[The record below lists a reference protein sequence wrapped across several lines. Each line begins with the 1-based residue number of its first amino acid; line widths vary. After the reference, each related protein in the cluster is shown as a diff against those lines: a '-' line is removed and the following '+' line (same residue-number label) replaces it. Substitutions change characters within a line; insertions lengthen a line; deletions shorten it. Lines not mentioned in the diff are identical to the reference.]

1 MNALL
6 SGVVPVFA
14 MIALGWGL
22 KKRDFLGDDGWRAV
36 ERLTYFAF
44 YPAFL
49 IPAVWRADFAGGAA
63 GPVAIGTVS
72 AAMVVAVLTVAAK
85 PLLRLS
91 DPAFTSVFQG
101 VIRWNGFVFL
111 PVAGAVFGPAGL
123 GIAAVAFGVLAPA
136 LNVVC
141 VLVLARWGAGQGGGW
156 RLALSSLARNPI
168 IWACGAGA
176 ALNLTGVPKPDLV
189 MGVFDLMG
197 PGAIALGLITAGAG
211 LSFRYAVSRPV
222 LMLTVTLIKLI
233 VLPVGMFW
241 LTGILGGDRLAQGLA
256 LLAGASPGAAASYV
270 MARQMGGDAPLMA
283 GVVALTTVVNAFTIP
298 ILLAVFG
305 YI

>member
-1 MNALL
+1 MSALL
-6 SGVVPVFA
+6 TGVVPVFA

-22 KKRDFLGDDGWRAV
+22 KWRAFLSDDGWRAV
-36 ERLTYFAF
+36 ERLTYFVF

-49 IPAVWRADFAGGAA
+49 IPAVWRADFSGGAA
-63 GPVAIGTVS
+63 GPVALGTVG
-72 AAMVVAVLTVAAK
+72 AAMVVAALTVLAK
-85 PLLRLS
+85 PALRIS

-111 PVAGAVFGPAGL
+111 PVAGAVFGPTGL
-123 GIAAVAFGVLAPA
+123 GVAAVAFGVLAPA

-168 IWACGAGA
+168 IWACGLGA
-176 ALNLTGVPKPDLV
+176 ALNLSGMPKPVLL

-211 LSFRYAVSRPV
+211 LSFRYAASRPV
-222 LMLTVTLIKLI
+222 LMLTVTAIKLI
-233 VLPVGMFW
+233 LLPLAMYW
-241 LTGILGGDRLAQGLA
+241 LTGALGGDRMAQGLA

-283 GVVALTTVVNAFTIP
+283 GVVALTTVVSAFTIP

>member
-1 MNALL
+1 MSALL
-6 SGVVPVFA
+6 TGIVPVFA

-22 KKRDFLGDDGWRAV
+22 KWRSFLNDDGWRAV

-63 GPVAIGTVS
+63 GPVAMGTVA
-72 AAMVVAVLTVAAK
+72 AAMVVAGLTVLAR
-85 PLLRLS
+85 PVLRIS

-111 PVAGAVFGPAGL
+111 PVAGAVFGPTGL

-141 VLVLARWGAGQGGGW
+141 VLVLTRWGAGQGGGW
-156 RLALSSLARNPI
+156 RLALSSLLRNPI
-168 IWACGAGA
+168 IWACGIGA
-176 ALNLTGVPKPDLV
+176 ALNLSGVPKPELV

-211 LSFRYAVSRPV
+211 LSFRYVASQPW
-222 LMLTVTLIKLI
+222 LMLAVTVIKLI
-233 VLPVGMFW
+233 ILPIGMYW
-241 LTGILGGDRLAQGLA
+241 LTGVLGGDRMAQGLA

-283 GVVALTTVVNAFTIP
+283 GVVALTTVVSAFTIP
-298 ILLAVFG
+298 TLLAVLG

>member
-6 SGVVPVFA
+6 TGVVPVFA

-22 KKRDFLGDDGWRAV
+22 KKRAFLDDDGWRAV

-63 GPVAIGTVS
+63 GPVAMAT
-72 AAMVVAVLTVAAK
+72 VAVALTVALLTVLAK
-85 PLLRLS
+85 PLLRIT

-111 PVAGAVFGPAGL
+111 PVAGALFGPAGL
-123 GIAAVAFGVLAPA
+123 GVAAVAFGVLAPA

-156 RLALSSLARNPI
+156 RLALSSLLRNPI
-168 IWACGAGA
+168 IWACGIGA
-176 ALNLTGVPKPDLV
+176 ALNLSGAPRPALV
-189 MGVFDLMG
+189 MATFDLMG

-211 LSFRYAVSRPV
+211 LSFRYAASRPV
-222 LMLTVTLIKLI
+222 LMLTVTAIKLI
-233 VLPVGMFW
+233 VLPVGMYW
-241 LTGILGGDRLAQGLA
+241 LAGVLGGDRMAQGLA

-283 GVVALTTVVNAFTIP
+283 GIVALTTVASAFTIP
-298 ILLAVFG
+298 ILLATFG

>member
-1 MNALL
+1 MTALL
-6 SGVVPVFA
+6 TGVVPVFA

-22 KKRDFLGDDGWRAV
+22 KWRAFLDDDGWRAI
-36 ERLTYFAF
+36 ERLTYFVF

-63 GPVAIGTVS
+63 GPVALGTVG
-72 AAMVVAVLTVAAK
+72 AAMVVAGLTVLAK
-85 PLLRLS
+85 PALKIS

-111 PVAGAVFGPAGL
+111 PVAGAVFGPTGL

-156 RLALSSLARNPI
+156 RLALSSLLRNPI
-168 IWACGAGA
+168 IWACSIGA

-189 MGVFDLMG
+189 MGIFDLMG

-211 LSFRYAVSRPV
+211 LSFRYAASRPV
-222 LMLTVTLIKLI
+222 LMLSVTVIKLI
-233 VLPVGMFW
+233 LLPMGMYW
-241 LTGILGGDRLAQGLA
+241 LTGVLGGDRMAQGLA

-283 GVVALTTVVNAFTIP
+283 GVVALTTVVSAFTIP
-298 ILLAVFG
+298 ILLALFG

>member
-1 MNALL
+1 MTALL
-6 SGVVPVFA
+6 TGVVPVFA

-22 KKRDFLGDDGWRAV
+22 KWRAFLDDDGWRAI
-36 ERLTYFAF
+36 ERLTYFVF

-63 GPVAIGTVS
+63 GPVALGTVG
-72 AAMVVAVLTVAAK
+72 AAMVVAGLTVLAK
-85 PLLRLS
+85 PALKIS

-111 PVAGAVFGPAGL
+111 PVAGTVFGPTGL

-156 RLALSSLARNPI
+156 RLALSSLLRNPI
-168 IWACGAGA
+168 IWACGIGA
-176 ALNLTGVPKPDLV
+176 ALNLTAVPKPDLV
-189 MGVFDLMG
+189 MGIFDLMG
-197 PGAIALGLITAGAG
+197 PGTIALGLITAGAG
-211 LSFRYAVSRPV
+211 LSFRYAASRPV
-222 LMLTVTLIKLI
+222 LMLSVTVIKLI
-233 VLPVGMFW
+233 LLPVGMYW
-241 LTGILGGDRLAQGLA
+241 LTGVLGGDRMAQGLA

-283 GVVALTTVVNAFTIP
+283 GVVALTTVVSAFTIP
-298 ILLAVFG
+298 ILLAAFG

>member
-1 MNALL
+1 MTALL
-6 SGVVPVFA
+6 TGVVPVFA

-22 KKRDFLGDDGWRAV
+22 KWRAFLSDDGWRAV
-36 ERLTYFAF
+36 ERLTYFIF

-49 IPAVWRADFAGGAA
+49 IPAVWRADFAGGSA
-63 GPVAIGTVS
+63 GPVALGTVG
-72 AAMVVAVLTVAAK
+72 AALVLAGLTVLAK
-85 PLLRLS
+85 PALRIS

-111 PVAGAVFGPAGL
+111 PVAGAVFGPTGL
-123 GIAAVAFGVLAPA
+123 GVAAVAFGVLAPA

-141 VLVLARWGAGQGGGW
+141 VLVLARWGEGQGGGW
-156 RLALSSLARNPI
+156 RLALSSLVRNPI
-168 IWACGAGA
+168 IWACELGA
-176 ALNLTGVPKPDLV
+176 ALNLAGVPKPALL

-211 LSFRYAVSRPV
+211 LSFRYAASRPV
-222 LMLTVTLIKLI
+222 LMLTVTAIKLI
-233 VLPVGMFW
+233 LLPVGMYW
-241 LTGILGGDRLAQGLA
+241 LTGALGGDRMAQGLA

-283 GVVALTTVVNAFTIP
+283 GVVALTTVVSAFTIP
-298 ILLAVFG
+298 ILLAAFG
-305 YI
+305 YL

>member
-1 MNALL
+1 MSALL
-6 SGVVPVFA
+6 TGVVPVFA

-22 KKRDFLGDDGWRAV
+22 KTRGFLSDDGWRAV
-36 ERLTYFAF
+36 ERLTYFVF

-63 GPVAIGTVS
+63 GPVALGTVG
-72 AAMVVAVLTVAAK
+72 AAMVVAGLTVLAK
-85 PLLRLS
+85 PALRIT

-111 PVAGAVFGPAGL
+111 PVAGAVFGPTGL
-123 GIAAVAFGVLAPA
+123 GVAAVAFGVLAPA

-156 RLALSSLARNPI
+156 RLALASLAKNPI
-168 IWACGAGA
+168 IWACGLGA

-189 MGVFDLMG
+189 LGVFDLMG

-211 LSFRYAVSRPV
+211 LSFRYAASRPV
-222 LMLTVTLIKLI
+222 LMLTVTAIKLI
-233 VLPVGMFW
+233 LLPVLMYW
-241 LTGILGGDRLAQGLA
+241 LTGALGGDRMAQGLA

-283 GVVALTTVVNAFTIP
+283 GVVALTTVASAVTIP
-298 ILLAVFG
+298 VLLAAFG
-305 YI
+305 YL

>member
-1 MNALL
+1 MSALL
-6 SGVVPVFA
+6 TGVVPVFA

-22 KKRDFLGDDGWRAV
+22 KWRNFLTDDGWRAV

-63 GPVAIGTVS
+63 GPVALGTVG
-72 AAMVVAVLTVAAK
+72 AAMVVAGLTVLARPA
-85 PLLRLS
+85 LRIS

-101 VIRWNGFVFL
+101 VVRWNGFVFL
-111 PVAGAVFGPAGL
+111 PVAGAVFGPMGL
-123 GIAAVAFGVLAPA
+123 GVAAVAFGVLAPA
-136 LNVVC
+136 LNVAC

-156 RLALSSLARNPI
+156 RLALSSLAKNPI
-168 IWACGAGA
+168 IWACGIGA
-176 ALNLTGVPKPDLV
+176 ALNLAGVAKPDLV

-211 LSFRYAVSRPV
+211 LSFRYAASRPV
-222 LMLTVTLIKLI
+222 LMLTVTAIKLI
-233 VLPVGMFW
+233 VLPLAMYW
-241 LTGILGGDRLAQGLA
+241 LTGALGGDRMAQGLA

-283 GVVALTTVVNAFTIP
+283 GVVALTTVVSAFTIP

>member
-1 MNALL
+1 MSGLL
-6 SGVVPVFA
+6 TGIVPVFA

-22 KKRDFLGDDGWRAV
+22 KKRSFLADDGWRAV
-36 ERLTYFAF
+36 ERLTYFVF

-63 GPVAIGTVS
+63 APVAMAT
-72 AAMVVAVLTVAAK
+72 VAVALTVALLTVLAK
-85 PLLRLS
+85 PLMRIN

-111 PVAGAVFGPAGL
+111 PVAGAVFGELGL
-123 GIAAVAFGVLAPA
+123 GVAAVAFGVLAPA

-168 IWACGAGA
+168 IWACGTGA
-176 ALNLTGVPKPDLV
+176 VLNLTGVPQPALL
-189 MGVFDLMG
+189 MAGFDLMG
-197 PGAIALGLITAGAG
+197 PGAIALGLMTAGAG
-211 LSFRYAVSRPV
+211 LSFRYAASRPV
-222 LMLTVTLIKLI
+222 LIVTVTAIKLI
-233 VLPVGMFW
+233 VLPLGMYW
-241 LTGILGGDRLAQGLA
+241 LTGVLGGDRMAQGLA

-283 GVVALTTVVNAFTIP
+283 GVVALTTVVSAFTIP
-298 ILLAVFG
+298 ILLAMFG

>member
-1 MNALL
+1 MSALL
-6 SGVVPVFA
+6 TGIVPVFA

-22 KKRDFLGDDGWRAV
+22 KQRTFLSDDGWRAV
-36 ERLTYFAF
+36 ERLTYFVF

-63 GPVAIGTVS
+63 GPVALGTVG
-72 AAMVVAVLTVAAK
+72 AAMVVAALTVLAK
-85 PLLRLS
+85 PMLRIS

-111 PVAGAVFGPAGL
+111 PVAGAVFGPTGL
-123 GIAAVAFGVLAPA
+123 GVAAVAFGVLAPA
-136 LNVVC
+136 LNVIC

-156 RLALSSLARNPI
+156 RLALRSLARNPI
-168 IWACGAGA
+168 IWACGVGA
-176 ALNLTGVPKPDLV
+176 MLNLGGLEPHPL
-189 MGVFDLMG
+189 MEGVFAMMG

-211 LSFRYAVSRPV
+211 LSFRYAAARPV
-222 LMLTVTLIKLI
+222 LILTISAIKAKASPL
-233 VLPVGMFW
+233 GMYW
-241 LTGILGGDRLAQGLA
+241 LTGVLGGDRMAQGLA

-283 GVVALTTVVNAFTIP
+283 GVVALTTVVSAFTIP

>member
-1 MNALL
+1 MTALL
-6 SGVVPVFA
+6 TGVVPVFA

-22 KKRDFLGDDGWRAV
+22 KWRAFLDDDGWRAV
-36 ERLTYFAF
+36 ERLTYFVF

-63 GPVAIGTVS
+63 GPVALGTVG
-72 AAMVVAVLTVAAK
+72 AAMVVAGMTVLAK
-85 PLLRLS
+85 PALKIG

-111 PVAGAVFGPAGL
+111 PVAGAVFGPTGL

-168 IWACGAGA
+168 IWACAIGA
-176 ALNLTGVPKPDLV
+176 ALNLAGVPRPELV

-211 LSFRYAVSRPV
+211 LSFRYAASRPV
-222 LMLTVTLIKLI
+222 LMVTVTVIKLI
-233 VLPVGMFW
+233 LLPMGMYW
-241 LTGILGGDRLAQGLA
+241 LTGVLGGDRMAQGLA

-283 GVVALTTVVNAFTIP
+283 GVVALTTVVSAFTIP
-298 ILLAVFG
+298 ILLAAFG

>member
-1 MNALL
+1 MTALL
-6 SGVVPVFA
+6 TGVVPVFA

-22 KKRDFLGDDGWRAV
+22 KWRAFLSDDGWRAV
-36 ERLTYFAF
+36 ERLTYFIF

-49 IPAVWRADFAGGAA
+49 IPAVWRADFAGGSA
-63 GPVAIGTVS
+63 GPVALGTVG
-72 AAMVVAVLTVAAK
+72 AALVLAGLTVLAK
-85 PLLRLS
+85 PAMRIS

-111 PVAGAVFGPAGL
+111 PVAGAVFGDRGM

-156 RLALSSLARNPI
+156 RLALSSLLRNPI
-168 IWACGAGA
+168 IWACGIGA
-176 ALNLTGVPKPDLV
+176 ALNLTGVPKLDLV

-211 LSFRYAVSRPV
+211 LSFRYAASRPV
-222 LMLTVTLIKLI
+222 LMLTVTLIKMV

-241 LTGILGGDRLAQGLA
+241 LTGVLGGDRMAQGIA

-283 GVVALTTVVNAFTIP
+283 GVVALTTVASALTIP
-298 ILLAVFG
+298 TLLAVFG

>member
-1 MNALL
+1 MTALL
-6 SGVVPVFA
+6 TGVVPVFA

-22 KKRDFLGDDGWRAV
+22 KWRAFLSDDGWRAV
-36 ERLTYFAF
+36 ERLTYFIF

-63 GPVAIGTVS
+63 GPVALGTVG
-72 AAMVVAVLTVAAK
+72 AALVLAGLTVLAK
-85 PLLRLS
+85 PALKIS

-111 PVAGAVFGPAGL
+111 PVAGAVFGPTGL
-123 GIAAVAFGVLAPA
+123 GVAAVAFGVLAPA

-141 VLVLARWGAGQGGGW
+141 VLVLARWGEGQGGGW

-168 IWACGAGA
+168 IWACGLGA
-176 ALNLTGVPKPDLV
+176 LLNLTGVPKPALV
-189 MGVFDLMG
+189 MGVLDLMG
-197 PGAIALGLITAGAG
+197 PGTIALGLITAGAG
-211 LSFRYAVSRPV
+211 LSFRYAASRPV
-222 LMLTVTLIKLI
+222 LMLAVTTIKLI
-233 VLPVGMFW
+233 LLPVGMYW
-241 LTGILGGDRLAQGLA
+241 LTGALGGDRMAQGLA

-283 GVVALTTVVNAFTIP
+283 GVVALTTVASAFTIP
-298 ILLAVFG
+298 ILLAAYG
-305 YI
+305 YL

>member
-6 SGVVPVFA
+6 TGVVPVFA

-22 KKRDFLGDDGWRAV
+22 KKRAFLDDDGWRAV

-63 GPVAIGTVS
+63 GPVAMAT
-72 AAMVVAVLTVAAK
+72 VAVALTVALLTVLAK
-85 PLLRLS
+85 PLLRIT

-111 PVAGAVFGPAGL
+111 PVAGALFGPAGL
-123 GIAAVAFGVLAPA
+123 GVAAVAFGVLAPA

-156 RLALSSLARNPI
+156 RLALSSLLRNPI
-168 IWACGAGA
+168 IWACGIGA
-176 ALNLTGVPKPDLV
+176 ALNLSGAPRPALV
-189 MGVFDLMG
+189 MATFDLMG

-211 LSFRYAVSRPV
+211 LSFRYAASRPV
-222 LMLTVTLIKLI
+222 LMLTVTAIKLI
-233 VLPVGMFW
+233 VLPVGMYW
-241 LTGILGGDRLAQGLA
+241 LAGLLGGDRMAQGLA

-283 GVVALTTVVNAFTIP
+283 GVVALTTVASAFTIP
-298 ILLAVFG
+298 ILLATYG